1 MRGLRLQLTSLLLAV
16 FLVFPDV
23 CGGVTL
29 DVVAGEIAAGQTVGP
44 EESSLTLRGSVNA
57 ADLDW
62 IARNCRALQS
72 LNLREVTVEPCR
84 LDKGLATGLREF
96 PGGVLPAYSLSGL
109 TAPELVLPDGITEI
123 SDGALLGAGLT
134 SLTVPA
140 SVSRIAT
147 GAFAGCE
154 ALREVKLGAG
164 VESVGRSAFRGC
176 RSLESVEADGGKLA
190 GIGEKAFSGCENLKS
205 FVFTSEAPA
214 LESIGDEAFSS
225 SALQTLD
232 LTACTRLRTVG
243 RRAFAS
249 CLSLEE
255 LSLPSGVTAV
265 GEGVLFGCTSLQNFR
280 LPQSAS
286 ELPDMALAGVSEM
299 ADASGLIHEGV
310 TRIGSYSMAG
320 MNLVTEFTLPASVR
334 EIGSGAFE
342 GWSALGLLMAESLQ
356 EVPALGDGVWAGVN
370 QPETEL
376 SVAEGMEAEFSSAP
390 QWQEFAIRTPGESTL
405 ERLPVTDSGD
415 GSLLEA
421 RLANSVL
428 TVRTSEG
435 IAGVALYD
443 TDGRLLFSS
452 AVKGECSLTVPTG
465 LPAGKICIAA
475 VRLVSDKVVGIK
487 LINTSLQ

>member
-16 FLVFPDV
+16 FLAFPDV

-29 DVVAGEIAAGQTVGP
+29 DVVAGEIAAGQTVGL

-72 LNLREVTVEPCR
+72 LNLREVTVEPCH

-109 TAPELVLPDGITEI
+109 TSPELVLPDGITEI

-134 SLTVPA
+134 SLTVPS

-164 VESVGRSAFRGC
+164 VETVGRSAFRGC
-176 RSLESVEADGGKLA
+176 RSLASVEADGRKLA
-190 GIGEKAFSGCENLKS
+190 EIGEKAFSDCENLKS
-205 FVFTSEAPA
+205 FVFTSATPA
-214 LESIGDEAFSS
+214 LESICDEAFCS

-232 LTACTRLRTVG
+232 LTGCTRLRTVG

-299 ADASGLIHEGV
+299 VDASGLIHEGV
-310 TRIGSYSMAG
+310 TRIGSYSLAG

-356 EVPALGDGVWAGVN
+356 SVPALGAGVWAGVDC
-370 QPETEL
+370 PAADL
-376 SVAEGMEAEFSSAP
+376 IVAEGMEKNFSAAE
-390 QWQEFAIRTPGESTL
+390 QWEEFNIRNSNESGL
-405 ERLPVTDSGD
+405 ERLPVADSGD

-421 RLANSVL
+421 RLVNSVL

-443 TDGRLLFSS
+443 TDGRLLFTS
-452 AVKGECSLTVPTG
+452 AADGECSLTVSTG

-475 VRLVSDKVVGIK
+475 VRLVSDKVAGIK

>member
-16 FLVFPDV
+16 FLAFPDV

-72 LNLREVTVEPCR
+72 LNLRKVTVEPCH

-109 TAPELVLPDGITEI
+109 TSPELVLPDGITEI

-134 SLTVPA
+134 SLTVPS

-164 VESVGRSAFRGC
+164 VETVGRSAFRGC
-176 RSLESVEADGGKLA
+176 RSLASVEADGRKLA
-190 GIGEKAFSGCENLKS
+190 EIGEKAFSDCENLKS
-205 FVFTSEAPA
+205 FVFTSATPA
-214 LESIGDEAFSS
+214 LESICDEAFCS

-232 LTACTRLRTVG
+232 LTGCTRLRTVG

-299 ADASGLIHEGV
+299 VDASGLIHEGV

-356 EVPALGDGVWAGVN
+356 SVPALGAGVWAGVDC
-370 QPETEL
+370 PAADL
-376 SVAEGMEAEFSSAP
+376 IVAEGMEKNFSAAE
-390 QWQEFAIRTPGESTL
+390 QWEEFNIRNSNESGL
-405 ERLPVTDSGD
+405 ERLPVADSGD

-421 RLANSVL
+421 RLVNSVL

-443 TDGRLLFSS
+443 TDGRLLFTS
-452 AVKGECSLTVPTG
+452 AADGECSLTVSTG

-475 VRLVSDKVVGIK
+475 VRLVSDKVAGIK

>member
-16 FLVFPDV
+16 FLAFPDV

-29 DVVAGEIAAGQTVGP
+29 DVVAGEIATGQRVGA

-72 LNLREVTVEPCR
+72 LNLREVTVEPCH
-84 LDKGLATGLREF
+84 LDKGLPTGLREF
-96 PGGVLPAYSLSGL
+96 PGGLLPAYSLSGL

-134 SLTVPA
+134 SLTVPS

-164 VESVGRSAFRGC
+164 VETVGRSAFRGC
-176 RSLESVEADGGKLA
+176 RSLASVEADGGKLA
-190 GIGEKAFSGCENLKS
+190 EIGEKAFSDCENLKS
-205 FVFTSEAPA
+205 FVFTSATPA
-214 LESIGDEAFSS
+214 LETIGDEAFCS
-225 SALQTLD
+225 SALRTLD
-232 LTACTRLRTVG
+232 LTACTHLRTVG

-342 GWSALGLLMAESLQ
+342 GWTSLGKLLAESLQ
-356 EVPALGDGVWAGVN
+356 SVPALGAGVWAGVDC
-370 QPETEL
+370 PAADL
-376 SVAEGMEAEFSSAP
+376 IVAEGMEKDFSAAE
-390 QWQEFAIRTPGESTL
+390 QWEEFNIRNSNESGL
-405 ERLPVTDSGD
+405 ERLPVADSGD

-421 RLANSVL
+421 RLVNSVL
-428 TVRTSEG
+428 TVRTTEG

-443 TDGRLLFSS
+443 IDGRLLFTS
-452 AVKGECSLTVPTG
+452 AADGECSLTVSTG

-475 VRLVSDKVVGIK
+475 VRLVSDKVAGIK

>member
-16 FLVFPDV
+16 FLAFPDV

-72 LNLREVTVEPCR
+72 LNLREVTVEPCH

-109 TAPELVLPDGITEI
+109 TSPELVLPDGITEI

-134 SLTVPA
+134 SLTVPS

-164 VESVGRSAFRGC
+164 VETVGRSAFRGC
-176 RSLESVEADGGKLA
+176 RSLASVEADGRKLA
-190 GIGEKAFSGCENLKS
+190 EIGEKAFSDCENLKS
-205 FVFTSEAPA
+205 FVFTSATPA
-214 LESIGDEAFSS
+214 LESICDEAFCS

-232 LTACTRLRTVG
+232 LTGCTRLRTVG

-299 ADASGLIHEGV
+299 VDASGLIHEGV

-356 EVPALGDGVWAGVN
+356 SVPALGAGVWAGVDC
-370 QPETEL
+370 PAADL
-376 SVAEGMEAEFSSAP
+376 IVAEGMEKNFSAAE
-390 QWQEFAIRTPGESTL
+390 QWEEFNIRNSNESGL
-405 ERLPVTDSGD
+405 ERLPVADSGD

-421 RLANSVL
+421 RLVNSVL

-443 TDGRLLFSS
+443 TDGRLLFTS
-452 AVKGECSLTVPTG
+452 AADGECSLSVPTG

-475 VRLVSDKVVGIK
+475 VRLVSDKVAGIK